1 MCVYLRTKFPVSMII
16 LTRFRQGGGGVILT
30 PQPQN
35 ELLKSP
41 PRLALS
47 LTLKLTKLASYSDK
61 GYI

>member
-16 LTRFRQGGGGVILT
+16 LTRFRQGGVILT

-47 LTLKLTKLASYSDK
+47 LTLKLTKLALYSDK